1 MEREKLSVL
10 LIDDDPGDAELLYR
24 QLDDIPGREI
34 EFFPFTDY
42 ESGLAELRQ
51 REIDVIFIDY
61 LLGAQ
66 TGIDALRALKAAGI
80 SRPIIMLTGQGNE
93 KVAVEAMKA
102 GAADYLI
109 KRFTSTDDLHRALLN
124 ALEKWALHQKIEE
137 QQKELE
143 RLAKTD
149 GLTGL
154 YNRRFFIERLI
165 EEMNEARK
173 GGTPLS
179 LLMLD
184 LDHFKKVNDTYG
196 HLVGDD
202 VLVRSADRIRHIV
215 RASDVIGRFGG
226 EEFCI
231 ALPKTD
237 LDQAVELAEK
247 IRLGINS
254 EQYGVSN
261 GTLFNISVS
270 IGAAQLQPD
279 AKDITP
285 LIRDADNALYR
296 AKESGRNRVCK

>member
-1 MEREKLSVL
+1 
-10 LIDDDPGDAELLYR
+10 
-24 QLDDIPGREI
+24 
-34 EFFPFTDY
+34 
-42 ESGLAELRQ
+42 
-51 REIDVIFIDY
+51 
-61 LLGAQ
+61 
-66 TGIDALRALKAAGI
+66 
-80 SRPIIMLTGQGNE
+80 
-93 KVAVEAMKA
+93 
-102 GAADYLI
+102 
-109 KRFTSTDDLHRALLN
+109 
-124 ALEKWALHQKIEE
+124 
-137 QQKELE
+137 
-143 RLAKTD
+143 
-149 GLTGL
+149 
-154 YNRRFFIERLI
+154 
-165 EEMNEARK
+165 